1 MWIYWAE
8 QCEYCKLRNRCKYRR
23 NVEGYIAALR
33 DVDSSDTYGSLR
45 WNCDYFD
52 IDAKEYN
59 RKHPGGVKD
68 DFN

>member
-8 QCEYCKLRNRCKYRR
+8 QCEYCKLRNRCEYRR

-33 DVDSSDTYGSLR
+33 DVDSSDTYGSLK

-52 IDAKEYN
+52 IDVEEYD
-59 RKHPGGVKD
+59 RKHPGECQG
-68 DFN
+68 